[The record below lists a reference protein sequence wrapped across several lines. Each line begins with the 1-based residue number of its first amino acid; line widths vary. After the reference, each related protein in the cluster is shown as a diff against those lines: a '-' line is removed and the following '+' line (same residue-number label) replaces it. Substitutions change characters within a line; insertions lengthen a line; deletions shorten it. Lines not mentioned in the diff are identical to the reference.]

1 MREYKIT
8 IDGTT
13 YSVDIGRIVDDK
25 VDVVLDG
32 KTYQVSVETPM
43 RRVSKT
49 PVIKRRHE
57 VMNAAEVPNRTAAPG
72 SALSGGDVLAPLPG
86 IILKLLV
93 KKGDKVSEGQ
103 PVAIMEAMKM
113 ENEIES
119 PITGT
124 VHEIATSEGDTILEN
139 AIIMNI
145 GS

>member
-32 KTYQVSVETPM
+32 KTYQVIVETPM

-57 VMNAAEVPNRTAAPG
+57 VMNVSEVPDRTSAPG
-72 SALSGGDVLAPLPG
+72 SVMTGGEILSPLPG
-86 IILKLLV
+86 LILKLLV
-93 KKGDKVSEGQ
+93 KEGDKVSAGQ

-124 VHEIATSEGDTILEN
+124 VQEIVASEGDTILEN
-139 AIIMNI
+139 AIIMKI

>member
-43 RRVSKT
+43 RKVSKT

-57 VMNAAEVPNRTAAPG
+57 VMNVAEVPNRTSAPG
-72 SALSGGDVLAPLPG
+72 SVLPEGDVLAPLPG
-86 IILKLLV
+86 LILKLLV
-93 KKGDKVSEGQ
+93 KEGDKVSEGQ

-113 ENEIES
+113 ENEIGS

-124 VHEIATSEGDTILEN
+124 VQEIFFPEGDTVLEN
-139 AIIMNI
+139 SVIMKI

>member
-32 KTYQVSVETPM
+32 KTYQVIVETPM

-57 VMNAAEVPNRTAAPG
+57 VMNVAEVPDRTSAPG
-72 SALSGGDVLAPLPG
+72 SVMTGGEILSPLPG
-86 IILKLLV
+86 LILKLLV
-93 KKGDKVSEGQ
+93 KEGDKVSAGQ

-124 VHEIATSEGDTILEN
+124 VQEIVASEGDTILEN
-139 AIIMNI
+139 AIIMKI

>member
-13 YSVDIGRIVDDK
+13 YSVNIGRIVDDK

-32 KTYQVSVETPM
+32 KTYQVIVETPM

-57 VMNAAEVPNRTAAPG
+57 VMNVADVPDRTSAPG
-72 SALSGGDVLAPLPG
+72 SVMTGGEVLSPLPG
-86 IILKLLV
+86 LILKLLV
-93 KKGDKVSEGQ
+93 KEGDKVSEGQ

-119 PITGT
+119 PITGK
-124 VHEIATSEGDTILEN
+124 VQEIVVSEGDTILEN
-139 AIIMNI
+139 AMIMKI

>member
-32 KTYQVSVETPM
+32 KTYQVIVETPM

-57 VMNAAEVPNRTAAPG
+57 VMNVTEVPDRTSVPG
-72 SALSGGDVLAPLPG
+72 SVMTGGEVLSPLPG
-86 IILKLLV
+86 LILKLLV
-93 KKGDKVSEGQ
+93 KVGDKVSAGQ

-124 VHEIATSEGDTILEN
+124 VQEIVVSEGDTILEN
-139 AIIMNI
+139 AIIMKI

>member
-13 YSVDIGRIVDDK
+13 YTVDIGRIVDDK

-49 PVIKRRHE
+49 PVIKRKHE
-57 VMNAAEVPNRTAAPG
+57 VLNVAEVPDRTSAPG
-72 SALSGGDVLAPLPG
+72 SVLSGGDVLAPLPG
-86 IILKLLV
+86 LILKLLV
-93 KKGDKVSEGQ
+93 KAGDKVSEGQ
-103 PVAIMEAMKM
+103 SVAVMEAMKM

-119 PITGT
+119 PLTGT
-124 VHEIATSEGDTILEN
+124 VQEIIVSEGDTILEN
-139 AIIMNI
+139 VIIMKI
-145 GS
+145 ES

>member
-1 MREYKIT
+1 MREYKVT

-13 YSVDIGRIVDDK
+13 YSVNIGRIIDDK

-49 PVIKRRHE
+49 PVIKRKKE
-57 VMNAAEVPNRTAAPG
+57 VMNAAEVPDRTSAPG
-72 SALSGGDVLAPLPG
+72 SVLPGGDVLAPLPG
-86 IILKLLV
+86 VILKLLV
-93 KKGDKVSEGQ
+93 KEGDKVSIGQ

-124 VHEIATSEGDTILEN
+124 VQEIVVSDGDNILEN
-139 AIIMNI
+139 AIIMKI
-145 GS
+145 GN

>member
-49 PVIKRRHE
+49 PVIKRKHE
-57 VMNAAEVPNRTAAPG
+57 VMNVAEVPNRTSAPG
-72 SALSGGDVLAPLPG
+72 SVLPKGDVLSPLPG
-86 IILKLLV
+86 LILKLLV
-93 KKGDKVSEGQ
+93 KEGDKVSGGQ

-124 VHEIATSEGDTILEN
+124 VQEILVSDGDNILEN
-139 AIIMNI
+139 ALIMKI

>member
-1 MREYKIT
+1 MREYKVT

-25 VDVVLDG
+25 VDIVLDG

-43 RRVSKT
+43 RRVSQT
-49 PVIKRRHE
+49 PVIRRRHE
-57 VMNAAEVPNRTAAPG
+57 VMNAAEVPDRTSAPG
-72 SALSGGDVLAPLPG
+72 SVLSGGDVIAPLPG
-86 IILKLLV
+86 LILKIHV
-93 KKGDKVSEGQ
+93 KEGDNVSEGQ

-124 VHEIATSEGDTILEN
+124 VQEIVVSEGDTILEN
-139 AIIMNI
+139 AIIMKI
-145 GS
+145 ES

>member
-43 RRVSKT
+43 RKVSKT

-57 VMNAAEVPNRTAAPG
+57 VMNAAKVPDRTSAPG
-72 SALSGGDVLAPLPG
+72 LVLSVGDVIAPLPG
-86 IILKLLV
+86 VILKLLV
-93 KKGDKVSEGQ
+93 KEGDKVSEGQ
-103 PVAIMEAMKM
+103 PVVIMEAMKM

-124 VHEIATSEGDTILEN
+124 VQKIAISEGDTILEN
-139 AIIMNI
+139 AIIMKI

>member
-13 YSVDIGRIVDDK
+13 YSVDIGRIVDDE

-57 VMNAAEVPNRTAAPG
+57 VMNAAEVPNRTSAPG
-72 SALSGGDVLAPLPG
+72 SVLSGGDVLAPLPG
-86 IILKLLV
+86 LILKLLV
-93 KKGDKVSEGQ
+93 KEGDKVSEGQ
-103 PVAIMEAMKM
+103 HVAIMEAMKM

-124 VHEIATSEGDTILEN
+124 VQEIVVSEGETILEN
-139 AIIMNI
+139 IIIMKI

>member
-32 KTYQVSVETPM
+32 KTYQVIVETPM

-57 VMNAAEVPNRTAAPG
+57 VMNVADVPDRTSAPG
-72 SALSGGDVLAPLPG
+72 SVMTGGEVLSPLPG
-86 IILKLLV
+86 LILKLLV
-93 KKGDKVSEGQ
+93 KEGDMVSSGQ
-103 PVAIMEAMKM
+103 PVTIMEAMKM

-124 VHEIATSEGDTILEN
+124 VQEIVVSEGDTILEN
-139 AIIMNI
+139 AIIMKI